1 MDWLWPGF
9 LVLLGLI
16 PLLIAVYIWILRRRR
31 RFTVRYSSLALV
43 RDGQP
48 RSSRWRRHLPFV
60 LFLIALSSLVIAIG
74 RPVTIVSVPSGQT
87 TVIFA
92 IDMSNNMCETDV
104 RPTRLGAAENAM
116 LSFIQHQKATTQIGI
131 VAFSGFAELV
141 QPPTNDSAALQA
153 AIASLLVGRRTA
165 IGSGILKALDAI
177 AEVDPSVA
185 PSVYDSSGLEPT
197 PVPHGA
203 YTPDIIVI
211 LTDGDSD
218 TGPLP
223 VDAAQQAVDR
233 GVRIYTIGYGTQTPG
248 RSVRGCGAG
257 GQGGN
262 GGSGGFGGFGGG
274 GGGFQEGIN
283 DVTLKQVAAMTGG
296 TYHAA
301 ASAGELQS
309 VINNLPT
316 YLITKHEVSEVS
328 VAFTALGALLAAVA
342 VGLGLAWQPLP

>member
-1 MDWLWPGF
+1 MDLLWPGF
-9 LVLLGLI
+9 LVLLLLVPVLI
-16 PLLIAVYIWILRRRR
+16 GVYIWILRQRR

-48 RSSRWRRHLPFV
+48 RSSRWRRHLPFA
-60 LFLIALSSLVIAIG
+60 LFLIALSSLVIAMG
-74 RPVTIVSVPSGQT
+74 RPVTIASVPSGQT

-92 IDMSNNMCETDV
+92 IDMSNNMCETDIQ
-104 RPTRLGAAENAM
+104 PTRLGAAENAM
-116 LSFIQHQKATTQIGI
+116 LAFIQHQKSTTQIGI

-153 AIASLLVGRRTA
+153 AIGSLLVGRRTA
-165 IGSGILKALDAI
+165 IGSAILKAIDAI

-185 PSVYDSSGLEPT
+185 PAVYDSSGVEPT

-203 YTPDIIVI
+203 YAPDIIVI

-223 VDAAQQAVDR
+223 ADAAQQAVDR
-233 GVRIYTIGYGTQTPG
+233 GIRIYTIGYGTNGGG
-248 RSVRGCGAG
+248 RSGRGCNTGS
-257 GQGGN
+257 QGG
-262 GGSGGFGGFGGG
+262 GGGGGGGGFGGFGGG
-274 GGGFQEGIN
+274 GFGEGIN
-283 DVTLKQVAAMTGG
+283 DVALKQISAMTGG
-296 TYHAA
+296 TYHPA

-309 VINNLPT
+309 VFDNLPI

-328 VAFTALGALLAAVA
+328 VAFAALGALLAVA
-342 VGLGLAWQPLP
+342 AIALGLMWQPLH